1 MKSTKNQIVK
11 KSNSLIT
18 AKYNLTKEEQKII
31 LSIIAMIDK
40 DDEDFHQYRF
50 YIKDFLDNIDV
61 ASKGNYTYI
70 KNIFKGLLEKPIEI
84 KEKSGWIICNWLSG
98 AKIDYA
104 GYVDVEI
111 YSGLKPYL
119 LKLKESFTKYSLANV
134 LSLRSNYSIRI
145 YELLKQF
152 ESTGVRQISI
162 DEFKEILKIPKSYQT
177 RHLKP
182 SILEPAKKEISEKT
196 DIEFTYS
203 FQKQG
208 RKFTSIRFYI
218 RTKVVKLQDQDRNKN
233 KNKKNV
239 KEDETLRPPEEVAKE
254 CYERNSIDGECKFK
268 NFSFKPPYCKF
279 CRINQGK

>member
-1 MKSTKNQIVK
+1 MQSAKNQIVK
-11 KSNSLIT
+11 KNNSLIT
-18 AKYNLTKEEQKII
+18 ARYNLTKEEQKII

-50 YIKDFLDNIDV
+50 YIKDFLNNIDTT
-61 ASKGNYTYI
+61 SKENYAYI
-70 KNIFKGLLEKPIEI
+70 KNVFKGLLEKPIEI

-134 LSLRSNYSIRI
+134 LSLRSQYIIRI

-152 ESTGVRQISI
+152 EATGARQISI

-182 SILEPAKKEISEKT
+182 SILESAKKEISEKT

-203 FQKQG
+203 FKKQG
-208 RKFTSIRFYI
+208 RKFTSIAFYI
-218 RTKVVKLQDQDRNKN
+218 RPKVKLPDKTQDKN
-233 KNKKNV
+233 KD
-239 KEDETLRPPEEVAKE
+239 KENETFRSPEEVAKE
-254 CYERNSIDGECKFK
+254 CYELNRIDGQCLFE
-268 NFSFKPPYCKF
+268 NSLYKPPYCKV
-279 CRINQGK
+279 CKIYQG